1 MKKFVEVQ
9 PFSQEQAPAAERL
22 LVEKLL
28 GFRLGESSS
37 SNEMPHFAP
46 GLEKSMTP
54 HRRHGAGADAWEAD
68 SIGVEFLFVALNDGE
83 IPLAVSYLEHRF
95 RNCPG
100 RKIDFFART
109 AEGVVVDI
117 DNPPLKVDGTRI
129 IFQHPFLDVSKVSEG
144 FQLVDLTGML
154 GTIMREVETLRR
166 PLLGNA
172 RPLLA
177 PCKPG

>member
-1 MKKFVEVQ
+1 MKRFAEVQ
-9 PFSQEQAPAAERL
+9 PFSQEQSPAAERL

-28 GFRLGESSS
+28 GIRLGESSS
-37 SNEMPHFAP
+37 SNEISHFAP

-54 HRRHGAGADAWEAD
+54 HRRHGAGANAWEAD
-68 SIGVEFLFVALNDGE
+68 SIGVELVFVALNEDE
-83 IPLAVSYLEHRF
+83 IPLAVSYIEHRF
-95 RNCPG
+95 RNCPA

-109 AEGVVVDI
+109 AEGVVVNI

-154 GTIMREVETLRR
+154 GTIMREVGILRR
-166 PLLGNA
+166 PLLNNA
-172 RPLLA
+172 RPLLP
-177 PCKPG
+177 PCEPG